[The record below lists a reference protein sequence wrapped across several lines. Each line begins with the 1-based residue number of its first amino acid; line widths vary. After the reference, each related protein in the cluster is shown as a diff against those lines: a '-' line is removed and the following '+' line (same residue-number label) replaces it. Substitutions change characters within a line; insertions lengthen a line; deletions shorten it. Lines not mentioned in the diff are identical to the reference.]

1 MLVALHAKM
10 VGTTQRIEYKRGGRN
25 KDRAKSVSLMASAIS
40 ASSGKNTVLS
50 DADEEEREIE
60 GIERAEQFFQEF
72 TRICVA
78 NLYPGG
84 PIQRQ
89 VIFPLSS

>member
-1 MLVALHAKM
+1 MC
-10 VGTTQRIEYKRGGRN
+10 GPGGRN

-40 ASSGKNTVLS
+40 ATCGINADLC
-50 DADEEEREIE
+50 DADEEELEE
-60 GIERAEQFFQEF
+60 KGLERAEQFFQEF

-89 VIFPLSS
+89 VMFSWTL